1 MVHLLTLKK
10 ALQLRK
16 LKKSKLNLKKLELQ
30 LLLNKSHIII
40 RLRNSYLP
48 VFESDKR
55 LIETDKLIWFP
66 AKNPA
71 KNSLAGF
78 CFNKFS
84 GVDIRVSTPFCVL
97 EVIMQKEEQS
107 SRQMVM
113 CHLVAIL
120 GVDIEKATQL
130 IDEMEQV
137 GLVRFDEFG
146 NVGIL
151 VLEGQS

>member
-1 MVHLLTLKK
+1 
-10 ALQLRK
+10 
-16 LKKSKLNLKKLELQ
+16 
-30 LLLNKSHIII
+30 
-40 RLRNSYLP
+40 
-48 VFESDKR
+48 
-55 LIETDKLIWFP
+55 
-66 AKNPA
+66 
-71 KNSLAGF
+71 
-78 CFNKFS
+78 
-84 GVDIRVSTPFCVL
+84 
-97 EVIMQKEEQS
+97 MQNNEQS

-137 GLVRFDEFG
+137 GLIRFDEFG